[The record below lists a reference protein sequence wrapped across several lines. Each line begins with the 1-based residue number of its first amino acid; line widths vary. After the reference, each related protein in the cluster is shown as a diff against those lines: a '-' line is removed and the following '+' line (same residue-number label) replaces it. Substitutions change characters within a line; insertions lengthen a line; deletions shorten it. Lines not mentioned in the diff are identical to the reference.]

1 MYVEGKNYVES
12 ELHEFELLFTYDVN
26 AVYLINGK
34 SQILKILYYQ
44 KKEFIIY
51 KYIQYIINFIFYSQ
65 DLYYYLF
72 DILYF

>member
-44 KKEFIIY
+44 KKGIY
-51 KYIQYIINFIFYSQ
+51 NI
-65 DLYYYLF
+65 
-72 DILYF
+72 